1 MVAAQS
7 TIRPQDVEPVPEAT
21 VAGEPGPVAEPADGT
36 KQADDC
42 VSEKVRTLMA
52 EGYPQD
58 QAVAIAIDYCEDKA
72 KGCGCGVEHKAG
84 SVTLQSDALASDA
97 GIRVKAGGY
106 TREEER
112 IIRQLERVLGKL
124 GKDRIGKVVKTL
136 RTSGLSGQELVDRS
150 VDVLAP
156 AEFKIEIKT
165 EALPYIERAIKA
177 GGKRGD
183 DGIEDAI
190 ERFGRGELMPS
201 VGFEFANPEVQ
212 KWVDTSTTRLA
223 DGVGDSTEVRVR
235 SLLGKG
241 LEEGKTIDELAADL
255 EDKGF
260 DSKRARV
267 IARTESTR
275 GYVQGQVEAWKQS
288 GVVTGKKWLV
298 APDPCPFCEAIGSAG
313 ATKGMG
319 DTFINIGESLT
330 ASDGSRFVIDFENVS
345 GPPLHPN
352 CRCDLIPVLEG
363 EE

>member
-1 MVAAQS
+1 MDRA
-7 TIRPQDVEPVPEAT
+7 DDED
-21 VAGEPGPVAEPADGT
+21 DGT

-84 SVTLQSDALASDA
+84 SVTLQSDALAGDA
-97 GIRVKAGGY
+97 GIRIKAGGY

-124 GKDRIGKVVKTL
+124 GRDRIGKVVKTL

-235 SLLGKG
+235 TLLGKG

-267 IARTESTR
+267 IARTESAR

-313 ATKGMG
+313 ATKGMS

-330 ASDGSRFVIDFENVS
+330 AADGSRFVIDFENVS